1 MIDKFEF
8 TDFHPSKYVI
18 DAYRKK
24 LIEYVED
31 GVRQN
36 LVSLC
41 SSSLVEE
48 VKRAKEE
55 MIEGL
60 TNVIKVKTVALF
72 EIISNF
78 DLMRSSIQ
86 ISYIFFIRILKPKF

>member
-1 MIDKFEF
+1 MSELVGNFKFEK
-8 TDFHPSKYVI
+8 FHPSKFVI

-24 LIEYVED
+24 LIEHVED

-41 SSSLVEE
+41 SSSLSEE
-48 VKRAKEE
+48 VNRAKQE

-60 TNVIKVKTVALF
+60 TNVIKVRGLTGKRNVK
-72 EIISNF
+72 
-78 DLMRSSIQ
+78 
-86 ISYIFFIRILKPKF
+86 ILGR

>member
-60 TNVIKVKTVALF
+60 TNVIKVKK

-78 DLMRSSIQ
+78 DFMRSQ
-86 ISYIFFIRILKPKF
+86 I

>member
-60 TNVIKVKTVALF
+60 TNVIKVKKVALF
-72 EIISNF
+72 EVLLNF
-78 DLMRSSIQ
+78 YFMKSL
-86 ISYIFFIRILKPKF
+86 F

>member
-1 MIDKFEF
+1 MQVSDALEAELGRIEDLINTFEF
-8 TDFHPSKYVI
+8 ADFHPSKYVI

-41 SSSLVEE
+41 SNSLVEE

-55 MIEGL
+55 MIDGL
-60 TNVIKVKTVALF
+60 TNVIKTWNRN
-72 EIISNF
+72 INF
-78 DLMRSSIQ
+78 RFCLAESAQ
-86 ISYIFFIRILKPKF
+86 